1 MENNAKTD
9 NINSEIFDQD
19 SSPYFII
26 VHVIKKSWKV
36 LLTISMLFGLLGFL
50 YASYQKPTFESRLS
64 FVLDEGEQSGLSGAL
79 GLAAQFGINIGE
91 SKGLFNNDN
100 IVEIIKSR
108 RIIENVLLSV
118 DTFDNKPYTLIEY
131 YIDQSGLRENQ
142 SLKNPF
148 NKIHFNPGISKAS
161 CSYQQD
167 SILYCIYNKFHNEYV
182 TAERRDKKTN
192 IYEIRVVSSNERF
205 TKIFTDRLQSETDV
219 FFTYISSKK
228 AKNTLDILEAR
239 VSSMKNNISNTI
251 SQRAAIQD
259 ANVNPALVSSQA
271 PLQQKQADIQVYG
284 AAYAELFKS
293 LEMARFQYLKG
304 LPLMQIIDAAD
315 YPMKK
320 IKMSRIKT
328 ALISSFLSFFIVVF
342 LYGLVIYI
350 RMKPLAR

>member
-1 MENNAKTD
+1 MENNAMND
-9 NINSEIFDQD
+9 NFNAEVLNQE
-19 SSPYFII
+19 SSPYTII
-26 VHVIKKSWKV
+26 VYVVKKTWKFLFVIS
-36 LLTISMLFGLLGFL
+36 LFFGLLGYYFA
-50 YASYQKPTFESRLS
+50 YCQKPTYESKLS

-100 IVEIIKSR
+100 IIEIIKSR

-118 DTFDNKPYTLIEY
+118 DTFDRKPYTLIEY
-131 YIDQSGLRENQ
+131 YIDQSGLRDNQ
-142 SLKNPF
+142 SLKNPYI
-148 NKIHFNPGISKAS
+148 KTHFNPGISKS
-161 CSYQQD
+161 TCSYQQD
-167 SILYCIYNKFHNEYV
+167 SLLYCVYNKFHNDYI

-192 IYEIRVVSSNERF
+192 VYEIRVVSSNERF

-239 VSSMKNNISNTI
+239 VNSMKNNMSNTI

-259 ANVNPALVSSQA
+259 ANVNPAMVSAQA

-320 IKMSRIKT
+320 IKMSKIKT
-328 ALISSFLSFFIVVF
+328 ALIASFLSFIILVF
-342 LYGLVIYI
+342 FYGLIIYV